1 MLHNYVIYL
10 SDIYEGSEDG
20 DRIKYLG
27 IGEYLYS
34 GKVPSL
40 EKITMASIIECINK
54 QPYMKI
60 EDYDESFQ
68 LLLPKPILGLINDFE
83 DNFIMYEFEK
93 YIEPT
98 IIYNY
103 DGYS

>member
-1 MLHNYVIYL
+1 M
-10 SDIYEGSEDG
+10 
-20 DRIKYLG
+20 
-27 IGEYLYS
+27 
-34 GKVPSL
+34 
-40 EKITMASIIECINK
+40 T
-54 QPYMKI
+54 I

-68 LLLPKPILGLINDFE
+68 LLLPKPILGLIYDFE

-98 IIYNY
+98 IIYNH

>member
-1 MLHNYVIYL
+1 MLYFL
-10 SDIYEGSEDG
+10 SDMYEGSEDC
-20 DRIKYLG
+20 DRIKYPG

-40 EKITMASIIECINK
+40 EKIAMACIIECINK
-54 QPYMKI
+54 RPYMKV

-68 LLLPKPILGLINDFE
+68 LLLPKPILGLIYDFE

-103 DGYS
+103 DGYN